1 MATDITAVQGNT
13 IISCLMV
20 DLDIDGTTYYL
31 SNAYKKLTYNSN
43 TYTELGAFLG
53 VSEVAEDIRAT
64 NGDITLNLSGVPS
77 SDGAYLSLVLTTN
90 IKGGTVKV
98 YRGFFDQNTF
108 ELDTSQVYTRFNGVI
123 TNFAITEDNNR
134 GYVYVYVKPGS
145 GWTNTATETAKLSG
159 SGTSSNS
166 RFGFS
171 TDISGDGNTIAV
183 STNNVGYV
191 YIFDKP
197 TNGWTGMSETT
208 KFTGYDGGLNG
219 SISMVKDGSAVFS
232 STSGSATYFCEKI
245 NGVWGSTSDYQTKLG
260 GGGGSGSIVST
271 STDGSVS
278 VVGDTQRSDN
288 GTSTGVATIME

>member
-13 IISCLMV
+13 IISCLLV

-98 YRGFFDQNTF
+98 YRGFFDQSTF

-123 TNFAITEDNNR
+123 TNFAITEDNNNYT
-134 GYVYVYVKPGS
+134 GD
-145 GWTNTATETAKLSG
+145 L
-159 SGTSSNS
+159 TSSIGITCSSINS
-166 RFGFS
+166 LLENRIKGQR
-171 TDISGDGNTIAV
+171 
-183 STNNVGYV
+183 TNPEDRARLFPN
-191 YIFDKP
+191 D
-197 TNGWTGMSETT
+197 
-208 KFTGYDGGLNG
+208 
-219 SISMVKDGSAVFS
+219 AVFDRVPELYNIS
-232 STSGSATYFCEKI
+232 FDFGKE
-245 NGVWGSTSDYQTKLG
+245 YQGYGYG
-260 GGGGSGSIVST
+260 GGGGGGGGGGRGGGGRTREI
-271 STDGSVS
+271 
-278 VVGDTQRSDN
+278 QR
-288 GTSTGVATIME
+288 